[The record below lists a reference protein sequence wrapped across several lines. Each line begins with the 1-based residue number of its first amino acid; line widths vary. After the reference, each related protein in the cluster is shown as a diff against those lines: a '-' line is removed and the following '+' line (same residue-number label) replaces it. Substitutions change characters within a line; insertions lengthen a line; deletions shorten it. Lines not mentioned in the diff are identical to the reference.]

1 MATTTTKL
9 MTFAEF
15 EQLPN
20 TPEGFPYE
28 LRHGELVRVA
38 PPKYDHFMI
47 QQVLRDFL
55 DKAAAGAG
63 RAFTEVGFRAMPDQE
78 FRVADVAYASNERWT
93 QSKSAQYFFGAP
105 EMVIEVLSSSNTA
118 TEMLDKEKLCLENGC
133 REFWLV
139 DIERRQVKV
148 STPDG
153 HTITYRSG
161 QEIPLPLFHGGRL
174 AVDSIFTPA
183 EG

>member
-1 MATTTTKL
+1 MATSTTKL

-20 TPEGFPYE
+20 GPEGTLYE
-28 LRHGELVRVA
+28 LRHGEAVKLVFPKMKHSRV
-38 PPKYDHFMI
+38 
-47 QQVLRDFL
+47 QWQLRQL
-55 DKAAAGAG
+55 LERAAGNAG
-63 RAFTEVGFRAMPDQE
+63 IVDKEVGFRPLPEHE
-78 FRVADVAYASNERWT
+78 FRIADVAFVSKRRWDGAGDYLLGASEI
-93 QSKSAQYFFGAP
+93 
-105 EMVIEVLSSSNTA
+105 VIEVLSPSNTV

-133 REFWLV
+133 REFWIV
-139 DIERRQVKV
+139 DPDLRLVKV

-153 HTITYRSG
+153 RTITYRSG
-161 QEIPLPLFHGGRL
+161 QDIPLPMLNGSRL